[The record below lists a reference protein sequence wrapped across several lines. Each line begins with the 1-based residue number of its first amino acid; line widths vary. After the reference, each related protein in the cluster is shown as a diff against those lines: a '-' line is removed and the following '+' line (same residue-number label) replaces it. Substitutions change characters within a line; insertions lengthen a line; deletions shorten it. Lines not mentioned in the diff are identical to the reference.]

1 MDKKR
6 PTINLGLKLVVCGIP
21 LGLTLRLIQMNA
33 FFDFETGFYTGIGE
47 ALAWLSLLLPT
58 AMAVAAGVFFF
69 RNSQAFTGRAQ
80 GFCQTPGLAK
90 TPGPARGPAGF
101 AGFSGGVLLV
111 TGAYMLKDYMSYVSF
126 GMNQFDSTPGGW
138 MHLLMAVL
146 SVAVGLLHIL
156 TALWMALGRE
166 PYKKAPLLYLPGVL
180 WGLSLLVVVYVFHA
194 RFASTVENLFS
205 VFSTVF
211 LLMSLTALC
220 RVLAGA
226 GEREATGKLFVYG
239 GLASVLV
246 IPYDISNVALAVM
259 GSTYYGELPA
269 IYALS
274 RLSVCLFVLSFMLS
288 CYRTGVDKSLDGA
301 QAKHSDG

>member
-1 MDKKR
+1 
-6 PTINLGLKLVVCGIP
+6 
-21 LGLTLRLIQMNA
+21 MNA

-47 ALAWLSLLLPT
+47 ALAWLSLLLPA

-80 GFCQTPGLAK
+80 GFCQTA
-90 TPGPARGPAGF
+90 GPARGPAGF

-126 GMNQFDSTPGGW
+126 GMNCFDSTPGGW

-246 IPYDISNVALAVM
+246 IPYDLSNVALAVT
-259 GSTYYGELPA
+259 GRAYYGELPA

-288 CYRTGVDKSLDGA
+288 CYRTSVDKSLDGA
-301 QAKHSDG
+301 QAKHLDG